1 MIMAV
6 AMRAADGSFLP
17 AKQAVVPDNG
27 VGRPAIDA
35 FAERMLKRYRREQEQ
50 KAREEQGGE
59 AR

>member
-17 AKQAVVPDNG
+17 AKQTVVPDKG
-27 VGRPAIDA
+27 LGRPTIDA
-35 FAERMLKRYRREQEQ
+35 FAERMLKRYQREQEQ